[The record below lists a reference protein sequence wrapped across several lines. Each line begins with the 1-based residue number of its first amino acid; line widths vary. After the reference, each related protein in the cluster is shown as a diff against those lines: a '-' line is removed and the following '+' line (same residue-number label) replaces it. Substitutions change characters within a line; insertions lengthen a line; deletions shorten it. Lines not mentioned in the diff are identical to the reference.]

1 MSAFD
6 CLGKTEKM
14 DPRVGYFV
22 YNAQALDHCGVVDRL
37 NRRWPISDLAGG
49 NLGNYA
55 FKYGLRKMTSSTVGY
70 FDQSTPPE
78 QVRAEFDVLLVA
90 EANVVNPGIDF
101 GPLADLFEA
110 YGLPVMACGIGSQ
123 APVDVERPEDFPTL
137 KPGTARYL
145 RVLAELAPNLIVRGS
160 FTGEVLRE
168 QLGINN
174 VRVGG
179 CPSFFINPATDL
191 WSRIG
196 TAASMGDFSRAPVV
210 TEGYYHIGMMPPQGV
225 ELERL
230 LFEVVNKSTADY
242 VIQQNWDLLEV
253 ALGLSDTADNA
264 AVERMDALRDYSAPN
279 LSSEEFG
286 ALMKD
291 RCKAFVRTDEWITY
305 LRRRTASVGT
315 RIHGSIL
322 SLQAETPAL
331 AIAHDRRTIELAETL
346 SIPYVSVSDIL
357 NLDSPYGIFDL
368 LASAYSNLDVDGMDQ
383 SRRRLSI
390 AYKDELNE
398 LGVPISADLLDLA
411 H

>member
-1 MSAFD
+1 MN
-6 CLGKTEKM
+6 
-14 DPRVGYFV
+14 PRVGYFV

-37 NRRWPISDLAGG
+37 DQRWSVSDLAGG

-55 FKYGLRKMTSSTVGY
+55 FKYGLRRMTNSPVGY

-78 QVRAEFDVLLVA
+78 QVKAEFDVLLVA

-110 YGLPVMACGIGSQ
+110 YGLPVLACGIGSQ
-123 APVDVERPEDFPTL
+123 APADVEHPLDFPAL

-160 FTGEVLRE
+160 FTGEVLRK

-179 CPSFFINPATDL
+179 CPSFFINPVKDL
-191 WSRIG
+191 WSRIS
-196 TAASMGDFSRAPVV
+196 AVASKGEVSLAPVV
-210 TEGYYHIGMMPPQGV
+210 TEGFYHIGMMPPQGV

-230 LFEVVNKSTADY
+230 LFEVVSESTADY
-242 VIQQNWDLLEV
+242 VLQQNWDLLEV
-253 ALGLSDTADNA
+253 ALGSRDADEDA
-264 AVERMDALRDYSAPN
+264 AVERMDAVRDYSAPN
-279 LSSEEFG
+279 LSSKEFST
-286 ALMKD
+286 LMKN
-291 RCKAFVRTDEWITY
+291 RCKAFLRTDEWIAY
-305 LRRRTASVGT
+305 LRKRTASVGT
-315 RIHGSIL
+315 RIHGNIL

-346 SIPYVSVSDIL
+346 LIPYVRVPDVL
-357 NLDSPYGIFDL
+357 HLDSPYEVFDL
-368 LASAYSNLDVDGMDQ
+368 LASIYDDLDVDVMDQ
-383 SRRRLSI
+383 ARRRLSMV
-390 AYKDELNE
+390 YKDEFNE
-398 LGVPISADLLDLA
+398 LGVPISGGLAELA